1 MKSLCLVGD
10 STSIESYLK
19 PRKDTEGHVLAIE
32 PNYDPEDTGN
42 RSDEEPGYSGW
53 VRIVGDLVWD
63 ELFPLFLLQSQ
74 GLGDFWA
81 LAEQDVDHIYRH
93 PLGPVLYHK

>member
-1 MKSLCLVGD
+1 MSAICLVGD
-10 STSIESYLK
+10 SASVESYIN
-19 PRKDTEGHVLAIE
+19 PRKDTEGHILAIA
-32 PNYDPEDTGN
+32 PGYDPLDPRN

-53 VRIVGDLVWD
+53 LRLLGGLLWD

-74 GLGDFWA
+74 SLGDFWA
-81 LAEQDVDHIYRH
+81 LAEQDPDHIYRH